1 MSRNTK
7 EENTEQLSEEELLA
21 QKKQERRKDNISMLI
36 TVLVTLVLFEC
47 IFVLHK
53 IPSSSMEPTIR
64 TRSIAVCWRLP
75 YLLGDPTPEHGDIVS
90 FRDPDSSK
98 ILIKRVIGLPGD
110 VIEFDG
116 QGNVFRNGE
125 QLEEPYLLE
134 QQVTFAP
141 KAQYTVPE
149 GCFFAMGDNRESSA
163 DSRFKNTTYMQITG
177 IYAKEL
183 FSFYAPIFFIGS
195 KY

>member
-1 MSRNTK
+1 MSRNKK
-7 EENTEQLSEEELLA
+7 EENPENLTEEELRE
-21 QKKQERRKDNISMLI
+21 QKKQQRKKDNISMLI
-36 TVLVTLVLFEC
+36 TVIATLVLFEC

-75 YLLGDPTPEHGDIVS
+75 YLLGDPEPERGDIVS
-90 FRDPDSSK
+90 FRDPDSSR

-110 VIEFDG
+110 VIAFDNE
-116 QGNVFRNGE
+116 GNVFRNGE
-125 QLEEPYLLE
+125 LLQEDYLLA
-134 QQVTFAP
+134 QKSTFAP
-141 KAQYTVPE
+141 LAQYEVPE
-149 GCFFAMGDNRESSA
+149 GCFFAMGDNRQSSA
-163 DSRFKNTTYMQITG
+163 DSRFKDTTYMQISS

-183 FSFYAPIFFIGS
+183 VSFYAPIFFIGS